1 MKYSGSSNLNKH
13 KKMLTF
19 NGNEGVTEEVKKTE
33 NVVKLSHNIINCVEN
48 KGPSVRKDSEQTEP
62 R

>member
-19 NGNEGVTEEVKKTE
+19 NGNEEVKKTE
-33 NVVKLSHNIINCVEN
+33 NVVKLSHNIMDCAEN

>member
-1 MKYSGSSNLNKH
+1 
-13 KKMLTF
+13 MLTF

-33 NVVKLSHNIINCVEN
+33 NVIKLSHNIINCVEN